1 MFGSN
6 FSYKLDRL
14 CSYIVQCRSSLSVPS
29 EKKKKEKEKYFFFLQ
44 TRQFGF
50 TWSGPRASRPNHGL
64 GSSPQACCPNGG
76 RKTVAAN
83 LQLTTWPCRKLRTA
97 EDRKRGKFF
106 LYYAILHQLWPF
118 FIFFLKNEEFWLR
131 AHFPQPWWHL
141 TIWWQN
147 TWQLNCHVS
156 ALDWF
161 WEGKLRTC
169 ISSSANASPTPWRN
183 GSIRSLSG
191 EPNCVVSCSHRRRI
205 ATAV

>member
-1 MFGSN
+1 M
-6 FSYKLDRL
+6 
-14 CSYIVQCRSSLSVPS
+14 
-29 EKKKKEKEKYFFFLQ
+29 Q

-118 FIFFLKNEEFWLR
+118 FIFFLKKWGI
-131 AHFPQPWWHL
+131 L
-141 TIWWQN
+141 T
-147 TWQLNCHVS
+147 TGSFSTTLMTFDYLMTKYMTTQLP
-156 ALDWF
+156 
-161 WEGKLRTC
+161 C
-169 ISSSANASPTPWRN
+169 ISSWLILRGKASDMYQFKCQRFSHTMTKWQHQVTFRGTKLCRQLLTP
-183 GSIRSLSG
+183 S
-191 EPNCVVSCSHRRRI
+191 
-205 ATAV
+205 